1 LDFLIMKRFIIF
13 LLFAVNLKAQSTSVK
28 ILDSISFNPIPFATV
43 YFSNSSG
50 VISDEN
56 GDFELIKNELND
68 EDSLFISSMGYK
80 KVSYSLN
87 RFNDSI
93 IFLSP
98 KPIELNNVIITNRK
112 LSSQEIIEKIKAAI
126 TQNYQT
132 DLSENKIFYRKE
144 YNSTIEKFEI
154 NKFKSSID
162 NVNDLLIDSLLLN
175 LPSENKSATE
185 VLSYYYGNLEED
197 NQKINLIK
205 SRETYKKDNEILESL
220 NSKLEESLKKSLK
233 SNSYFKIRS
242 GLLPFS
248 GDLEFDGLWDIDST
262 NQAALKKANDDE
274 IKRKENFANSIKGRV
289 SNIYSNLFYNDGT
302 DLDFI
307 LKSNRYEFSNP
318 ELNYLGNQLVYVMTF
333 RPKGSKDYKGTLHI
347 NSDDFAIVRIDFKNI
362 KSLFKLKLL
371 GFSSDNYLVEG
382 RMVFSKLDKKKYS
395 LTYFQV
401 SSGSKAGIDRP
412 FKIIEK
418 NKFVKG
424 RRKQNQISFNL
435 DFIVNSLNKVELRVF
450 QSKPIDLNLYENLK
464 EENKILPEYV
474 DEFKTNF
481 WEEF

>member
-1 LDFLIMKRFIIF
+1 MKRFIIF

-28 ILDSISFNPIPFATV
+28 ILDSISFAPIPFATV
-43 YFSNSSG
+43 SFSNSSG
-50 VISDEN
+50 IISDEN

-112 LSSQEIIEKIKAAI
+112 LTSQEIIEKIKAAI

-175 LPSENKSATE
+175 LPSENKSVTE
-185 VLSYYYGNLEED
+185 VLSNYYGNLEED

-289 SNIYSNLFYNDGT
+289 SNIYSNLFYNDAT

-347 NSDDFAIVRIDFKNI
+347 NSDDFAIVRIDFKNV

-371 GFSSDNYLVEG
+371 GFSSDNYLIEG

-450 QSKPIDLNLYENLK
+450 QSKSIDLNLYDNLK

>member
-1 LDFLIMKRFIIF
+1 MKKLIIF
-13 LLFAVNLKAQSTSVK
+13 LLFAVNLKAQSISVK

-112 LSSQEIIEKIKAAI
+112 LTSQEIIEKIKAAI

-289 SNIYSNLFYNDGT
+289 SNIYSNLFYNDAT

-318 ELNYLGNQLVYVMTF
+318 ELNYLGNQLVYVITF

-347 NSDDFAIVRIDFKNI
+347 NSDDFAIVRIDFKNV

-450 QSKPIDLNLYENLK
+450 QSKSIDLNLYENLK

>member
-1 LDFLIMKRFIIF
+1 MKRFIIF

-28 ILDSISFNPIPFATV
+28 ILDSISFAPIPFATV
-43 YFSNSSG
+43 SFSNSSG
-50 VISDEN
+50 IISDEN

-175 LPSENKSATE
+175 LPSENKSVTE
-185 VLSYYYGNLEED
+185 VLSNYYGNLEED

-289 SNIYSNLFYNDGT
+289 SNIYSNLFYNDAT

-318 ELNYLGNQLVYVMTF
+318 ELNYLGNQLVYVITF

-347 NSDDFAIVRIDFKNI
+347 NSDDFAIIRIDFKNV

-371 GFSSDNYLVEG
+371 GFSSDNYLIEG

-450 QSKPIDLNLYENLK
+450 QSKSIDLNLYENLK

>member
-13 LLFAVNLKAQSTSVK
+13 LLFAVNIKAQSTSVK
-28 ILDSISFNPIPFATV
+28 ILDSISLNPIPFATV

-289 SNIYSNLFYNDGT
+289 SNIYSNLFYNDAT

-318 ELNYLGNQLVYVMTF
+318 ELNYLGNQLVYIMTF

-347 NSDDFAIVRIDFKNI
+347 NSDDFAIVRIDFKNV

>member
-1 LDFLIMKRFIIF
+1 MKKLIIF
-13 LLFAVNLKAQSTSVK
+13 LLFAVNLKAQSISVK

-175 LPSENKSATE
+175 LPSENKSVTE
-185 VLSYYYGNLEED
+185 VLSNYYGNLEED

-205 SRETYKKDNEILESL
+205 SRETYKKENEILESL

-289 SNIYSNLFYNDGT
+289 SNIYSNLFYNDAT

-347 NSDDFAIVRIDFKNI
+347 NSDDFAIIRIDFKNV

-371 GFSSDNYLVEG
+371 GFSSDNYLIEG

-450 QSKPIDLNLYENLK
+450 QSKSIDLNLYDNLK

>member
-1 LDFLIMKRFIIF
+1 MKRFIIF
-13 LLFAVNLKAQSTSVK
+13 LLFAVNLKAQSISVK

-175 LPSENKSATE
+175 LPSENKSVTE
-185 VLSYYYGNLEED
+185 VLSNYYGNFEED

-289 SNIYSNLFYNDGT
+289 SNIYSNLFYNDAT

-318 ELNYLGNQLVYVMTF
+318 ELNYLGNQLVYVITF

-347 NSDDFAIVRIDFKNI
+347 NSDDFAIVRIDFKNV

-450 QSKPIDLNLYENLK
+450 QSKSIDLNLYDNLK

>member
-1 LDFLIMKRFIIF
+1 MKKSILL
-13 LLFAVNLKAQSTSVK
+13 LLFFVNLNAQSVTVK
-28 ILDSISFNPIPFATV
+28 VLDSLSFSPIPFATV

-50 VISDEN
+50 IISDEN
-56 GDFELIKNELND
+56 GDFELIKNELTD
-68 EDSLFISSMGYK
+68 EDSLFISSMGYNK
-80 KVSYSLN
+80 ISFSLN
-87 RFNDSI
+87 HFKDSI
-93 IFLSP
+93 VFLSP
-98 KPIELNNVIITNRK
+98 KPIELNNVILTNRD
-112 LSSQEIIEKIKAAI
+112 LSSEEIIEKVKAGL

-144 YNSTIEKFEI
+144 YKSLIDKFEI

-162 NVNDLLIDSLLLN
+162 SVDDLLIDSLLQN
-175 LPSENKSATE
+175 LPKENSSATE
-185 VLSYYYGNLEED
+185 VLSYYYGNLEEE

-205 SRETYKKDNEILESL
+205 SRETYKKDDEILESL

-262 NQAALKKANDDE
+262 NQEALKKAKDAE
-274 IKRKENFANSIKGRV
+274 IKRKENFANSIKGRI
-289 SNIYSNLFYNDGT
+289 SNIYSNLFYNDAT

-307 LKSNRYEFSNP
+307 LKSNRYEFSSP
-318 ELNYLGNQLVYVMTF
+318 ELTYLGNQLVYVITF
-333 RPKGSKDYKGTLHI
+333 QPKGSKDYKGTLHI
-347 NSDDFAIVRIDFKNI
+347 NSDDFAVVRIDFKNV
-362 KSLFKLKLL
+362 KSLFKVKLL
-371 GFSSDNYLVEG
+371 GISSDNYLVEG
-382 RMVFSKLDKKKYS
+382 RMVFSKLNNEKYS

-435 DFIVNSLNKVELRVF
+435 DLIVNALNNVELRVF
-450 QSKPIDLNLYENLK
+450 QSKPIDLNEFENLT
-464 EENKILPEYV
+464 EENKILPEYE

>member
-1 LDFLIMKRFIIF
+1 MKRFIIF

-28 ILDSISFNPIPFATV
+28 ILDSISFAPIPFATV
-43 YFSNSSG
+43 SFSNSSG
-50 VISDEN
+50 IISDEN

-175 LPSENKSATE
+175 LPSENKSVTE
-185 VLSYYYGNLEED
+185 VLSNYYGNLEED

-205 SRETYKKDNEILESL
+205 SRETYKKENEILESL

-289 SNIYSNLFYNDGT
+289 SNIYSNLFYNDAT

-347 NSDDFAIVRIDFKNI
+347 NSDDFAIIRIDFKNV

-371 GFSSDNYLVEG
+371 GFSSDNYLIEG

>member
-1 LDFLIMKRFIIF
+1 MKRFIIF

-28 ILDSISFNPIPFATV
+28 ILDSISFAPIPFATV
-43 YFSNSSG
+43 SFSNSSG
-50 VISDEN
+50 IISDEN

-175 LPSENKSATE
+175 LPSENKSVTE
-185 VLSYYYGNLEED
+185 VLSNYYGNLEED

-289 SNIYSNLFYNDGT
+289 SNIYSNLFYNDAT

-318 ELNYLGNQLVYVMTF
+318 ELNYLGNQLVYVITF

-347 NSDDFAIVRIDFKNI
+347 NSDDFAIVRIDFKNV

-450 QSKPIDLNLYENLK
+450 QSKSIDLNLYENLK

>member
-1 LDFLIMKRFIIF
+1 MKRFIIF

-28 ILDSISFNPIPFATV
+28 ILDSISFAPIPFATV
-43 YFSNSSG
+43 SFSNSSG
-50 VISDEN
+50 IISDEN

-175 LPSENKSATE
+175 LPSENKSVTE
-185 VLSYYYGNLEED
+185 VLSNYYGNLEED

-205 SRETYKKDNEILESL
+205 SRETYKKENEILESL

-289 SNIYSNLFYNDGT
+289 SNIYSNLFYNDAT

-347 NSDDFAIVRIDFKNI
+347 NSDDFAIVRIDFKNV

-450 QSKPIDLNLYENLK
+450 QSKSIDLNLYDNLK

>member
-1 LDFLIMKRFIIF
+1 MKKSILL
-13 LLFAVNLKAQSTSVK
+13 LLFFVNLNAQSVTVK
-28 ILDSISFNPIPFATV
+28 VLDSLSFSPIPFATV

-50 VISDEN
+50 IISDEN
-56 GDFELIKNELND
+56 GDFELIKNELTD
-68 EDSLFISSMGYK
+68 EDSLFISSMGYNK
-80 KVSYSLN
+80 ISFSLN
-87 RFNDSI
+87 QFKDSI
-93 IFLSP
+93 VFLSP
-98 KPIELNNVIITNRK
+98 KPIELNNVILTNRD
-112 LSSQEIIEKIKAAI
+112 LSSEEIIEKVKAGL

-144 YNSTIEKFEI
+144 YKSLIDKFEI

-162 NVNDLLIDSLLLN
+162 SVDDLLIDSLLQN
-175 LPSENKSATE
+175 LPKENSSATE
-185 VLSYYYGNLEED
+185 VLSYYYGNLEEE

-205 SRETYKKDNEILESL
+205 SRETYKKDDEILESL

-262 NQAALKKANDDE
+262 NQEALKKAKDAE
-274 IKRKENFANSIKGRV
+274 IKRKENFANSIKGRI
-289 SNIYSNLFYNDGT
+289 SNIYSNLFYNDAT

-307 LKSNRYEFSNP
+307 LKSNRYELSSP
-318 ELNYLGNQLVYVMTF
+318 ELTYLGNQLVYVITF
-333 RPKGSKDYKGTLHI
+333 QPKGSKDYKGTLHI
-347 NSDDFAIVRIDFKNI
+347 NSDDFAVVRIDFKNV

-371 GFSSDNYLVEG
+371 GISSDNYLVEG
-382 RMVFSKLDKKKYS
+382 RMVFSKLNNEKYS

-435 DFIVNSLNKVELRVF
+435 DLIVNALNNVELRVF
-450 QSKPIDLNLYENLK
+450 QSKPIDLNEFENLT
-464 EENKILPEYV
+464 EENKILPEYE

>member
-1 LDFLIMKRFIIF
+1 MKRFIIF

-28 ILDSISFNPIPFATV
+28 ILDSISFAPIPFATV
-43 YFSNSSG
+43 SFSNSSG
-50 VISDEN
+50 IISDEN

-112 LSSQEIIEKIKAAI
+112 LTSQEIIEKIKAAI

-289 SNIYSNLFYNDGT
+289 SNIYSNLFYNDAT

-347 NSDDFAIVRIDFKNI
+347 NSDDFAIIRIDFKNV

-371 GFSSDNYLVEG
+371 GFSSDNYLIEG

-450 QSKPIDLNLYENLK
+450 QSKSIDLNLYENLK

>member
-1 LDFLIMKRFIIF
+1 MKRFIIF
-13 LLFAVNLKAQSTSVK
+13 LLFAINLKAQSTSVK
-28 ILDSISFNPIPFATV
+28 ILDSITFNPIPFATV

-112 LSSQEIIEKIKAAI
+112 LGSQEIIEKIKAAI

-262 NQAALKKANDDE
+262 NQAALKKASDDE

-289 SNIYSNLFYNDGT
+289 SNIYSNLFYNDAT

-347 NSDDFAIVRIDFKNI
+347 NSDDFAIVRIDFKNV
-362 KSLFKLKLL
+362 KSLFKIKLL

-424 RRKQNQISFNL
+424 RKKQNQISFNL

>member
-1 LDFLIMKRFIIF
+1 MKRFIIF

-289 SNIYSNLFYNDGT
+289 SNIYSNLFYNDAT

>member
-1 LDFLIMKRFIIF
+1 M
-13 LLFAVNLKAQSTSVK
+13 
-28 ILDSISFNPIPFATV
+28 
-43 YFSNSSG
+43 
-50 VISDEN
+50 
-56 GDFELIKNELND
+56 
-68 EDSLFISSMGYK
+68 
-80 KVSYSLN
+80 
-87 RFNDSI
+87 
-93 IFLSP
+93 
-98 KPIELNNVIITNRK
+98 
-112 LSSQEIIEKIKAAI
+112 
-126 TQNYQT
+126 
-132 DLSENKIFYRKE
+132 
-144 YNSTIEKFEI
+144 
-154 NKFKSSID
+154 
-162 NVNDLLIDSLLLN
+162 
-175 LPSENKSATE
+175 
-185 VLSYYYGNLEED
+185 
-197 NQKINLIK
+197 
-205 SRETYKKDNEILESL
+205 
-220 NSKLEESLKKSLK
+220 
-233 SNSYFKIRS
+233 
-242 GLLPFS
+242 PFS

-289 SNIYSNLFYNDGT
+289 SNIYSNLFYNDAT

-347 NSDDFAIVRIDFKNI
+347 NSDDFAIIRIDFKNV

-371 GFSSDNYLVEG
+371 GFSSDNYLIEG

-450 QSKPIDLNLYENLK
+450 QSKSIDLNLYENLK
-464 EENKILPEYV
+464 EENKILHEYV

>member
-1 LDFLIMKRFIIF
+1 MKRFIIF

-68 EDSLFISSMGYK
+68 EDSLFVSSMGYK

-154 NKFKSSID
+154 NKFKSSIE

-289 SNIYSNLFYNDGT
+289 SNIYSNLFYNDAT

-347 NSDDFAIVRIDFKNI
+347 NSDDFAIVRIDFKNV

-401 SSGSKAGIDRP
+401 SSGSKAGIDRTY
-412 FKIIEK
+412 KIIEK

>member
-1 LDFLIMKRFIIF
+1 MKRFIIF

-28 ILDSISFNPIPFATV
+28 ILDSISFAPIPFATV
-43 YFSNSSG
+43 SFSNSSG
-50 VISDEN
+50 IISDEN

-175 LPSENKSATE
+175 LPSENKSVTE
-185 VLSYYYGNLEED
+185 VLSNYYGNLEED

-289 SNIYSNLFYNDGT
+289 SNIYSNLFYNDAT

-318 ELNYLGNQLVYVMTF
+318 ELNYLGNQLVYVITF

-347 NSDDFAIVRIDFKNI
+347 NSDDFAIVRIDFKNV

-450 QSKPIDLNLYENLK
+450 QSKSIDLNLYDNLK

>member
-1 LDFLIMKRFIIF
+1 MKRFIIF

-56 GDFELIKNELND
+56 GDFELIKNELYD

-289 SNIYSNLFYNDGT
+289 SNIYSNLFYNDAT

-318 ELNYLGNQLVYVMTF
+318 ELNYLGNQLLYVMTF

-450 QSKPIDLNLYENLK
+450 QSKPIDLNVYENLK
-464 EENKILPEYV
+464 EENKILPKYV

>member
-1 LDFLIMKRFIIF
+1 MKRFIIF

-68 EDSLFISSMGYK
+68 EDSLFVSSMGYK

-154 NKFKSSID
+154 NKFKSSIE

-289 SNIYSNLFYNDGT
+289 SNIYSNLFYNDAT

-347 NSDDFAIVRIDFKNI
+347 NSDDFAIVRIDFKNV

>member
-1 LDFLIMKRFIIF
+1 MKRFIIF

-112 LSSQEIIEKIKAAI
+112 LTSQEIIEKIKAAI

-175 LPSENKSATE
+175 LPSENKSVTE
-185 VLSYYYGNLEED
+185 VLSNYYGNLEED

-205 SRETYKKDNEILESL
+205 SRETYKKENEILESL

-262 NQAALKKANDDE
+262 NQAALKKANDNE

-289 SNIYSNLFYNDGT
+289 SNIYSNLFYNDAT

-318 ELNYLGNQLVYVMTF
+318 ELNYLGNQLVYVITF

-347 NSDDFAIVRIDFKNI
+347 NSDDFAIIRIDFKNV

-371 GFSSDNYLVEG
+371 GFSSDNYLIEG

-450 QSKPIDLNLYENLK
+450 QSKSIDLNLYENLK

>member
-1 LDFLIMKRFIIF
+1 MKRFIIF

-68 EDSLFISSMGYK
+68 EDSLFVSSMGYK

-289 SNIYSNLFYNDGT
+289 SNIYSNLFYNDAT

-347 NSDDFAIVRIDFKNI
+347 NSDDFAIVRIDFKNV

>member
-1 LDFLIMKRFIIF
+1 MKRFIIF

-28 ILDSISFNPIPFATV
+28 ILDSISFAPIPFATV
-43 YFSNSSG
+43 SFSNSSG
-50 VISDEN
+50 IISDEN

-175 LPSENKSATE
+175 LPSENKSVTE
-185 VLSYYYGNLEED
+185 VLSNYYGNLEED

-262 NQAALKKANDDE
+262 NQAALKKANDNE

-289 SNIYSNLFYNDGT
+289 SNIYSNLFYNDAT

-347 NSDDFAIVRIDFKNI
+347 NSDDFAIIRIDFKNV

-371 GFSSDNYLVEG
+371 GFSSDNYLIEG

-450 QSKPIDLNLYENLK
+450 QSKSIDLNLYDNLK

>member
-1 LDFLIMKRFIIF
+1 MKRFIIF

-28 ILDSISFNPIPFATV
+28 ILDSISFAPIPFATV
-43 YFSNSSG
+43 SFSNSSG
-50 VISDEN
+50 IISDEN

-112 LSSQEIIEKIKAAI
+112 LTSQEIIEKIKAAI

-289 SNIYSNLFYNDGT
+289 SNIYSNLFYNDAT

-347 NSDDFAIVRIDFKNI
+347 NSDDFAIVRIDFKNV

-450 QSKPIDLNLYENLK
+450 QSKSIDLNLYENLK

>member
-1 LDFLIMKRFIIF
+1 MKRFIIF
-13 LLFAVNLKAQSTSVK
+13 LLFAVNLKAQSISVK

-98 KPIELNNVIITNRK
+98 KPIELNNVILTNRK
-112 LSSQEIIEKIKAAI
+112 LTSQEIIEKIKAAI

-175 LPSENKSATE
+175 LPSENKSVTE
-185 VLSYYYGNLEED
+185 VLSNYYGNLEED

-205 SRETYKKDNEILESL
+205 SRETYKKENEILESL

-289 SNIYSNLFYNDGT
+289 SNIYSNLFYNDAT

-347 NSDDFAIVRIDFKNI
+347 NSDDFAIIRIDFKNV

-371 GFSSDNYLVEG
+371 GFSSDNYLIEG

-450 QSKPIDLNLYENLK
+450 QSKSIDLNLYENLK

>member
-1 LDFLIMKRFIIF
+1 MKRFIIF

-28 ILDSISFNPIPFATV
+28 ILDSISFAPIPFATV
-43 YFSNSSG
+43 SFSNSSG
-50 VISDEN
+50 IISDEN

-205 SRETYKKDNEILESL
+205 SRETYKKENEILESL

-262 NQAALKKANDDE
+262 NQAALKKANDNE

-289 SNIYSNLFYNDGT
+289 SNIYSNLFYNDAT

-318 ELNYLGNQLVYVMTF
+318 ELNYLGNQLVYVITF

-347 NSDDFAIVRIDFKNI
+347 NSDDFAIVRIDFKNV

-450 QSKPIDLNLYENLK
+450 QSKSIDLNLYENLK

>member
-1 LDFLIMKRFIIF
+1 MKRFIIF
-13 LLFAVNLKAQSTSVK
+13 LLFAINLKAQSTSVK
-28 ILDSISFNPIPFATV
+28 ILDSITFNPIPFATV

-93 IFLSP
+93 IFLNP

-205 SRETYKKDNEILESL
+205 SRETYKKDDEILESL
-220 NSKLEESLKKSLK
+220 NSKL
-233 SNSYFKIRS
+233 R
-242 GLLPFS
+242 
-248 GDLEFDGLWDIDST
+248 
-262 NQAALKKANDDE
+262 
-274 IKRKENFANSIKGRV
+274 
-289 SNIYSNLFYNDGT
+289 
-302 DLDFI
+302 
-307 LKSNRYEFSNP
+307 
-318 ELNYLGNQLVYVMTF
+318 
-333 RPKGSKDYKGTLHI
+333 
-347 NSDDFAIVRIDFKNI
+347 RI
-362 KSLFKLKLL
+362 S
-371 GFSSDNYLVEG
+371 
-382 RMVFSKLDKKKYS
+382 
-395 LTYFQV
+395 
-401 SSGSKAGIDRP
+401 
-412 FKIIEK
+412 
-418 NKFVKG
+418 
-424 RRKQNQISFNL
+424 
-435 DFIVNSLNKVELRVF
+435 
-450 QSKPIDLNLYENLK
+450 
-464 EENKILPEYV
+464 
-474 DEFKTNF
+474 
-481 WEEF
+481 

>member
-1 LDFLIMKRFIIF
+1 MKRFIIF

-28 ILDSISFNPIPFATV
+28 ILDSISFAPIPFATV
-43 YFSNSSG
+43 SFSNSSG
-50 VISDEN
+50 IISDEN

-205 SRETYKKDNEILESL
+205 SRETYKKENEILESL

-289 SNIYSNLFYNDGT
+289 SNIYSNLFYNDAT

-347 NSDDFAIVRIDFKNI
+347 NSDDFAIIRIDFKNV

-371 GFSSDNYLVEG
+371 GFSSDNYLIEG

-450 QSKPIDLNLYENLK
+450 QSKSIDLNLYDNLK

>member
-1 LDFLIMKRFIIF
+1 MKKSILL
-13 LLFAVNLKAQSTSVK
+13 LLFFGNLNAQSVTVK
-28 ILDSISFNPIPFATV
+28 VLDSLSFSPIPFATV

-50 VISDEN
+50 IISDEN
-56 GDFELIKNELND
+56 GDFELIKNELTD
-68 EDSLFISSMGYK
+68 EDSLFISSMGYNK
-80 KVSYSLN
+80 ISFSLN
-87 RFNDSI
+87 QFKDSI
-93 IFLSP
+93 VFLSP
-98 KPIELNNVIITNRK
+98 KPIELNNVILTNRD
-112 LSSQEIIEKIKAAI
+112 LSSEEIIEKVKAGL

-144 YNSTIEKFEI
+144 YKSLIDKFEI

-162 NVNDLLIDSLLLN
+162 SVDDLLIDSLLQN
-175 LPSENKSATE
+175 LPKENSSATE
-185 VLSYYYGNLEED
+185 VLSYYYGNLEEE

-205 SRETYKKDNEILESL
+205 SRETYKKDDEILESL

-262 NQAALKKANDDE
+262 NQEALKKAKDAE
-274 IKRKENFANSIKGRV
+274 IKRKENFANSIKGRI
-289 SNIYSNLFYNDGT
+289 SNIYSNLFYNDAT

-307 LKSNRYEFSNP
+307 LKSNRYEFSSP
-318 ELNYLGNQLVYVMTF
+318 ELTYLGNQLVYVITF
-333 RPKGSKDYKGTLHI
+333 QPKGSKDYKGTLHI
-347 NSDDFAIVRIDFKNI
+347 NSDDFAVVRIDFKNV
-362 KSLFKLKLL
+362 KSLFKVKLL
-371 GFSSDNYLVEG
+371 GISSDNYLVEG
-382 RMVFSKLDKKKYS
+382 RMVFSKLNNEKYS

-435 DFIVNSLNKVELRVF
+435 DLIVNALNNVELRVF
-450 QSKPIDLNLYENLK
+450 QSKPIDLNEFENLT
-464 EENKILPEYV
+464 EENKILPEYE

>member
-13 LLFAVNLKAQSTSVK
+13 LLFVVNLKAQSTSVK
-28 ILDSISFNPIPFATV
+28 ILDSISLNPIPFATV

-289 SNIYSNLFYNDGT
+289 SNIYSNLFYNDAT

-347 NSDDFAIVRIDFKNI
+347 NSDDFAIVRIDFKNV

>member
-1 LDFLIMKRFIIF
+1 MKRFIIF

-450 QSKPIDLNLYENLK
+450 QSKPIDLNLYDNIK

>member
-1 LDFLIMKRFIIF
+1 MKKSILL
-13 LLFAVNLKAQSTSVK
+13 LLFFVNLNAQSVTVK
-28 ILDSISFNPIPFATV
+28 VLDSLSFSPIPFATV

-50 VISDEN
+50 IISDEN
-56 GDFELIKNELND
+56 GDFELIKNELTD
-68 EDSLFISSMGYK
+68 EDSLFISSMGYNK
-80 KVSYSLN
+80 ISFSLN
-87 RFNDSI
+87 QFKDSI
-93 IFLSP
+93 VFLSP
-98 KPIELNNVIITNRK
+98 KPIELNNVILTNRD
-112 LSSQEIIEKIKAAI
+112 LSSEEIIEKVKAGL

-144 YNSTIEKFEI
+144 YKSLIDKFEI

-162 NVNDLLIDSLLLN
+162 SVDDLLIDSLLQN
-175 LPSENKSATE
+175 LPKENSSATE
-185 VLSYYYGNLEED
+185 VLSYYYGNLEEE

-205 SRETYKKDNEILESL
+205 SRETYKKDDEILESL

-262 NQAALKKANDDE
+262 NQEALKKAKDAE
-274 IKRKENFANSIKGRV
+274 IKRKENFANSIKGRI
-289 SNIYSNLFYNDGT
+289 SNIYSNLFYNDAT

-307 LKSNRYEFSNP
+307 LKSNRYELSSP
-318 ELNYLGNQLVYVMTF
+318 ELTYLGSQLVYVITF
-333 RPKGSKDYKGTLHI
+333 QPKGSKDYKGTLHI
-347 NSDDFAIVRIDFKNI
+347 NSDDFAVVRIDFKNV
-362 KSLFKLKLL
+362 KSLFKVKLL
-371 GFSSDNYLVEG
+371 GISSDNYLVEG
-382 RMVFSKLDKKKYS
+382 RMVFSKLNNEKYS

-435 DFIVNSLNKVELRVF
+435 DLIVNALNNVELRVF
-450 QSKPIDLNLYENLK
+450 QSKPIDLNEFENLT
-464 EENKILPEYV
+464 EENKILPEYE

>member
-1 LDFLIMKRFIIF
+1 MKRFIIF

-28 ILDSISFNPIPFATV
+28 ILDSISFAPIPFATV
-43 YFSNSSG
+43 SFSNSSG
-50 VISDEN
+50 IISDEN

-80 KVSYSLN
+80 KVSFSLN

-93 IFLSP
+93 VFLSP

-205 SRETYKKDNEILESL
+205 SRETYKKENEILESL

-262 NQAALKKANDDE
+262 NQAALKKANDNE

-289 SNIYSNLFYNDGT
+289 SNIYSNLFYNDAT

-318 ELNYLGNQLVYVMTF
+318 ELNYLGNQLVYVITF

-347 NSDDFAIVRIDFKNI
+347 NSDDFAIVRIDFKNV

-371 GFSSDNYLVEG
+371 GFSSDNYLIEG

-450 QSKPIDLNLYENLK
+450 QSKSIDLNLYENLK

>member
-1 LDFLIMKRFIIF
+1 MKRFIIF

-28 ILDSISFNPIPFATV
+28 ILDSISFAPIPFATV
-43 YFSNSSG
+43 SFSNSSG
-50 VISDEN
+50 IISDEN

-112 LSSQEIIEKIKAAI
+112 LTSQEIIEKIKAAI

-175 LPSENKSATE
+175 LPSENKSVTE
-185 VLSYYYGNLEED
+185 VLSNYYGNLEED

-205 SRETYKKDNEILESL
+205 SRETYKKENEILESL

-289 SNIYSNLFYNDGT
+289 SNIYSNLFYNDAT

-318 ELNYLGNQLVYVMTF
+318 ELNYLGNQLVYVITF

-347 NSDDFAIVRIDFKNI
+347 NSDDFAIVRIDFKNV

-450 QSKPIDLNLYENLK
+450 QSKSIDLNLYENLK

>member
-1 LDFLIMKRFIIF
+1 MKRFIIF
-13 LLFAVNLKAQSTSVK
+13 LLFAVNLKAQSISVK

-175 LPSENKSATE
+175 LPSENKSVTE
-185 VLSYYYGNLEED
+185 VLSNYYGNLEED

-289 SNIYSNLFYNDGT
+289 SNIYSNLFYNDAT

-347 NSDDFAIVRIDFKNI
+347 NSDDFAIIRIYFKNV

-371 GFSSDNYLVEG
+371 GFSSDNYLIEG

-450 QSKPIDLNLYENLK
+450 QSKSIDLNLYENLK

>member
-1 LDFLIMKRFIIF
+1 MKKLIIF
-13 LLFAVNLKAQSTSVK
+13 LLFAVNLKAQSISVK

-205 SRETYKKDNEILESL
+205 SRETYKKENEILESL

-289 SNIYSNLFYNDGT
+289 SNIYSNLFYNDAT

-318 ELNYLGNQLVYVMTF
+318 ELNYLGNQLVYVITF

-347 NSDDFAIVRIDFKNI
+347 NSDDFAIVRIDFKNV

-450 QSKPIDLNLYENLK
+450 QSKSIDLNLYDNLK

>member
-1 LDFLIMKRFIIF
+1 MKRFIIF

-28 ILDSISFNPIPFATV
+28 ILDSISFAPIPFATV
-43 YFSNSSG
+43 SFSNSSG
-50 VISDEN
+50 IISDEN

-112 LSSQEIIEKIKAAI
+112 LTSQEIIEKIKAAI

-175 LPSENKSATE
+175 LPSENKSVTE
-185 VLSYYYGNLEED
+185 VLSNYYGNLEED

-205 SRETYKKDNEILESL
+205 SRETYKKENEILESL

-262 NQAALKKANDDE
+262 NQAALKKANDNE

-289 SNIYSNLFYNDGT
+289 SNIYSNLFYNDAT

-318 ELNYLGNQLVYVMTF
+318 ELNYLGNQLVYVITF

-347 NSDDFAIVRIDFKNI
+347 NSDDFAIVRIDFKNV

-371 GFSSDNYLVEG
+371 GFSSDNYLIEG

-450 QSKPIDLNLYENLK
+450 QSKSIDLNLYDNLK

>member
-1 LDFLIMKRFIIF
+1 MKKSILL
-13 LLFAVNLKAQSTSVK
+13 LLFFVNLNAQSLTVK
-28 ILDSISFNPIPFATV
+28 VLDSLSFSPIPFATV

-50 VISDEN
+50 IISDEN
-56 GDFELIKNELND
+56 GDFELIKNELTD
-68 EDSLFISSMGYK
+68 EDSLFISSMGYNK
-80 KVSYSLN
+80 ISFSLN
-87 RFNDSI
+87 QFKDSI
-93 IFLSP
+93 VFLSP
-98 KPIELNNVIITNRK
+98 KPIELNNVILTNRD
-112 LSSQEIIEKIKAAI
+112 LSSEEIIEKVKAGL

-144 YNSTIEKFEI
+144 YKSLIDKFEI

-162 NVNDLLIDSLLLN
+162 SVDDLLIDSLLQN
-175 LPSENKSATE
+175 LPKENSSATE
-185 VLSYYYGNLEED
+185 VLSYYYGNLEEE

-205 SRETYKKDNEILESL
+205 SRETYKKDDEILESL

-262 NQAALKKANDDE
+262 NQEALKKAKDAE
-274 IKRKENFANSIKGRV
+274 IKRKENFANSIKGRI
-289 SNIYSNLFYNDGT
+289 SNIYSNLFYNDAT

-307 LKSNRYEFSNP
+307 LKSNRYEFSSP
-318 ELNYLGNQLVYVMTF
+318 ELTYLGNQLVYVITF
-333 RPKGSKDYKGTLHI
+333 QPKGSKDYKGTLHI
-347 NSDDFAIVRIDFKNI
+347 NSDDFAVVRIDFKNV
-362 KSLFKLKLL
+362 KSLFKVKLL
-371 GFSSDNYLVEG
+371 GISSDNYLVEG
-382 RMVFSKLDKKKYS
+382 RMVFSKLNNEKYS

-435 DFIVNSLNKVELRVF
+435 DLIVNALNNVELRVF
-450 QSKPIDLNLYENLK
+450 QSKPIDLNEFENLT
-464 EENKILPEYV
+464 EENKILPEYE

>member
-68 EDSLFISSMGYK
+68 EDSLFVSSMGYK

-154 NKFKSSID
+154 NKFKSSIE

-289 SNIYSNLFYNDGT
+289 SNIYSNLFYNDAT

-347 NSDDFAIVRIDFKNI
+347 NSDDFAIVRIDFKNV